1 MHKNLNSDYTDDDFD
16 FLGLI
21 VSGFSDIILL
31 PHILAEVSSLARQ
44 IKRPAK
50 SHIQMK
56 LREMVEITTE
66 IPIPSLLGVRR
77 DEFDVFGLTDAV
89 ILHSCATR
97 FAELE
102 ITLLTADAKLA
113 NQANAL
119 GYSVLLYSDFFS

>member
-1 MHKNLNSDYTDDDFD
+1 
-16 FLGLI
+16 
-21 VSGFSDIILL
+21 
-31 PHILAEVSSLARQ
+31 
-44 IKRPAK
+44 
-50 SHIQMK
+50 MK